1 MRVQSRCFGN
11 QSKLIAFLQFSSPWP
26 SSLRQLLNGGP
37 RLKKQLSLKN
47 YLKKYAW
54 YNFILRNLMRFHIQ
68 CISVRRMVYN
78 YPYNIHNVLYLI
90 IYDPITM
97 LHWWPQEG
105 IIAATYCITSR
116 LLHQK
121 LPV

>member
-1 MRVQSRCFGN
+1 MHGVILFFATLCVSTYN
-11 QSKLIAFLQFSSPWP
+11 VSP
-26 SSLRQLLNGGP
+26 
-37 RLKKQLSLKN
+37 
-47 YLKKYAW
+47 
-54 YNFILRNLMRFHIQ
+54 FVE
-68 CISVRRMVYN
+68 CMVYN